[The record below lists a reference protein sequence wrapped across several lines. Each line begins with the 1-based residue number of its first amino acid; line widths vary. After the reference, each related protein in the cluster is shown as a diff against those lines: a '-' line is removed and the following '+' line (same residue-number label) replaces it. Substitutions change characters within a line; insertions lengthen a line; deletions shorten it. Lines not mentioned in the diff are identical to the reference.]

1 MPENYNLTPEQGKI
15 WQIQKAW
22 NGTDICNVGGILR
35 LSGKEDADILA
46 RAVGIYVQTQSAFW
60 LRMNR
65 HGKQYF
71 EQIFFYE
78 PEIYDCRKSD
88 REEMASAV
96 QQWMC
101 EPFHIYDEHLFEFRI
116 LCLRDEN
123 VVYGKFHH
131 LIADSYAISL
141 VVKVIEKIYE
151 DLEKGIETF
160 ETDRRFLEKVERM
173 DTACKENKTEK
184 EEQNVPDE
192 KQKVFPDK
200 RAQIPDA
207 GILAGWLTEKKQDN
221 IAEIV
226 KIAAEKRISRPGIK

>member
-46 RAVGIYVQTQSAFW
+46 RAVGSYVQTQSAFW

-141 VVKVIEKIYE
+141 VVKVIEKI
-151 DLEKGIETF
+151 
-160 ETDRRFLEKVERM
+160 
-173 DTACKENKTEK
+173 
-184 EEQNVPDE
+184 
-192 KQKVFPDK
+192 
-200 RAQIPDA
+200 
-207 GILAGWLTEKKQDN
+207 
-221 IAEIV
+221 
-226 KIAAEKRISRPGIK
+226 